1 MNLLKLRF
9 FFKFQIVCIFLYI
22 CKTILE
28 IDEDQ
33 YVCDVNLSHCI
44 NRKLRHSL
52 NEMTVT
58 EESK

>member
-1 MNLLKLRF
+1 MNLLKLSF
-9 FFKFQIVCIFLYI
+9 FLKFQIVCIFLYI